1 MARTKTGKKYAN
13 PVRRTQVATNIVD
26 DPWSKSVQRVKDPW
40 SKSVQRVKDPW
51 VKDATVPDPWSEN
64 VEWSKDTSSKRKIK
78 D

>member
-40 SKSVQRVKDPW
+40 

-64 VEWSKDTSSKRKIK
+64 VEWSKDTSSKRKK
-78 D
+78 KKED